1 MSSVSYHNTVKSGHR
16 RVEGGGHPE
25 REGWER
31 TGQDRTG
38 QDWRMLVYQ
47 DETVQTEMLA
57 DYVILYTLHQ
67 SSLLD
72 SGFSF
77 S

>member
-1 MSSVSYHNTVKSGHR
+1 MYNILCRDTETERRRWVSSVSYHNTVKSGHR

-38 QDWRMLVYQ
+38 QDRTGGCLFVKMK
-47 DETVQTEMLA
+47 
-57 DYVILYTLHQ
+57 LYRLRC
-67 SSLLD
+67 
-72 SGFSF
+72 
-77 S
+77 